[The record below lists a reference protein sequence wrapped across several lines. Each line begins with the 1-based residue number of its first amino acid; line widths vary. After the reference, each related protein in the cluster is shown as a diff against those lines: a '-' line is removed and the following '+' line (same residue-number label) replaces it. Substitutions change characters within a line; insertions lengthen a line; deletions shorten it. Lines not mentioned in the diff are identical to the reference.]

1 MTAMTGS
8 EEARAPDWL
17 GACREITAGMKE
29 MLAAHPTTAHR
40 AVETG
45 RGEGGDQAL
54 VIDRAAEQ
62 LVFDALDAMHAAG
75 HRFTA
80 VSEER
85 GTVDYGAPLPLVVID
100 PIDGSLNAKRGMTH
114 FSLSIAVADGP
125 TMADVYFGYV
135 YDFGAR
141 DEWTARRGAGAR
153 LDDRPLDPGQAERR
167 AADGA
172 LEIVAIESADPRWV
186 ADCAPRMLGLTH
198 RLRAMGSI
206 AIALCQVA
214 GGRVDG
220 MVTLWRTRSV
230 DAAAAQLIV
239 REAGGL
245 VAFPAYEDP
254 LGAPLDLAPH
264 SPVVAA
270 RSPGALADL
279 ARVPSSST

>member
-1 MTAMTGS
+1 MEAT

-17 GACREITAGMKE
+17 GACRKITAKMRE
-29 MLAAHPTTAHR
+29 MFVAHPTTADR

-45 RGEGGDQAL
+45 RGEGGDLAL

-62 LVFDALDAMHAAG
+62 IVFDELDGLSAAG
-75 HRFTA
+75 HRFSA

-85 GTVDYGAPLPLVVID
+85 GTVDYGAPSPLVVID

-114 FSLSIAVADGP
+114 FSVSIAVADGA
-125 TMADVYFGYV
+125 TMADVFFGYV

-141 DEWTARRGAGAR
+141 EEWTARREGGAFLDGRR
-153 LDDRPLDPGQAERR
+153 LHPGLVERR
-167 AADGA
+167 TPEGM
-172 LEIVAIESADPRWV
+172 LELLAIESADPQWM
-186 ADCAPRMLGLTH
+186 ADCAPRLVGLAH
-198 RLRAMGSI
+198 RLRAIGSI
-206 AIALCQVA
+206 ALSLCQLA

-245 VAFPAYEDP
+245 VAFTAFDEP

-270 RSPGALADL
+270 RSCAGLAEL
-279 ARVPSSST
+279 ARVPSSLE